1 MRYSK
6 KTLIIGTVATTVG
19 LAAIAGPVL
28 AANIVSHNDQR
39 QEQQEA
45 FEKSLAEKLGVPQAD
60 VDRAL
65 KEIQG
70 DRLGKRIDELQKD
83 GALTAAQAT
92 SIKAQITD
100 GKLPEAMNA
109 LMTAMTSKRLAALV
123 AAKTI
128 TPDQSTDIASLI
140 EDGVPLGIAGPP
152 PGASQGAT
160 PPEGQTRPGSA
171 RRADHAAK
179 ELAALVEDKRIT
191 QEQADQVTALIKAG
205 APIGIGGPGRRG
217 GDGPGLRH
225 HDRNPDGAGGFGGPP
240 PADGVHGGPPPGN
253 GDGNQ
258 PQNFDGLAV
267 DNAPV

>member
-6 KTLIIGTVATTVG
+6 KTMIIGTVATTVG

-28 AANIVSHNDQR
+28 AANIVTHDDQR
-39 QEQQEA
+39 EQQQEA

-70 DRLGKRIDELQKD
+70 DRLGKRIDELQQA

-92 SIKAQITD
+92 SIKAQIAD
-100 GKLPEAMNA
+100 GKLSEAMNA
-109 LMTAMTSKRLAALV
+109 LLTAMTAKRLDALV

-128 TPDQSTDIASLI
+128 TPDQSTQIASLI
-140 EDGVPLGIAGPP
+140 EAGVPLGIAGPR
-152 PGASQGAT
+152 PGAPQGDT
-160 PPEGQTRPGSA
+160 PPEGKHRPDSA
-171 RRADHAAK
+171 RHAERTSE

-191 QEQADQVTALIKAG
+191 QEQADQVTALVEAG
-205 APIGIGGPGRRG
+205 APVGIGGPGRHG
-217 GDGPGLRH
+217 GDGPGKGH
-225 HDRNPDGAGGFGGPP
+225 HDRDRDGAGGFGGPP
-240 PADGVHGGPPPGN
+240 PAN

-258 PQNFDGLAV
+258 QQNFDESTVG
-267 DNAPV
+267 NAPA

>member
-6 KTLIIGTVATTVG
+6 KTMIIGTVAATVG

-28 AANIVSHNDQR
+28 AANIVSHDEQR
-39 QEQQEA
+39 EQQHEA

-92 SIKAQITD
+92 SIKAQIAD

-109 LMTAMTSKRLAALV
+109 LLTAMTTKRLDALV
-123 AAKTI
+123 AEQTI
-128 TPDQSTDIASLI
+128 TPDQSTEIASLI
-140 EDGVPLGIAGPP
+140 EAGVPLGIAGPP
-152 PGASQGAT
+152 PGAPQGDAQ
-160 PPEGQTRPGSA
+160 PEGQNRPDSA
-171 RRADHAAK
+171 RHADRTAA

-191 QEQADQVTALIKAG
+191 QEQADQVTALVEAG
-205 APIGIGGPGRRG
+205 APIGVGGPGRHG
-217 GDGPGLRH
+217 GDGPGKGH
-225 HDRNPDGAGGFGGPP
+225 HDRDRDGAGGF
-240 PADGVHGGPPPGN
+240 GGPPPGN

-258 PQNFDGLAV
+258 QQSFDGSAMG
-267 DNAPV
+267 NAPT

>member
-6 KTLIIGTVATTVG
+6 KTIIIGTIAATVG

-28 AANIVSHNDQR
+28 AANIVSHDDQR
-39 QEQQEA
+39 EQQQEA

-92 SIKAQITD
+92 SIKAQIAD

-109 LMTAMTSKRLAALV
+109 LLTAMTTARLDALV
-123 AAKTI
+123 AEQTI
-128 TPDQSTDIASLI
+128 TPDQSTKIASLI
-140 EDGVPLGIAGPP
+140 EAGVPLGIAGPP
-152 PGASQGAT
+152 PGAAQGDT
-160 PPEGQTRPGSA
+160 PPERQNRPDSA
-171 RRADHAAK
+171 RHADRTAE

-191 QEQADQVTALIKAG
+191 QEQADQVTALVEAG
-205 APIGIGGPGRRG
+205 APIGIGGSGRHG
-217 GDGPGLRH
+217 GDGPGKGH
-225 HDRNPDGAGGFGGPP
+225 HDRGSDGAGGFGGPP
-240 PADGVHGGPPPGN
+240 PADGGPPPG
-253 GDGNQ
+253 DGNQ
-258 PQNFDGLAV
+258 QQSFDGSAMG
-267 DNAPV
+267 NAPA

>member
-6 KTLIIGTVATTVG
+6 KTIIIGTIAATVG

-28 AANIVSHNDQR
+28 AANIVSHDDQR
-39 QEQQEA
+39 EQQQEA

-92 SIKAQITD
+92 SIKAQIAD

-109 LMTAMTSKRLAALV
+109 LLTAMTAKRLDALV
-123 AAKTI
+123 AEQTI
-128 TPDQSTDIASLI
+128 TPDQSTEIASLI
-140 EDGVPLGIAGPP
+140 EAGVPLGIAGPP
-152 PGASQGAT
+152 PGAAQGDT
-160 PPEGQTRPGSA
+160 PPERQNRPDSA
-171 RRADHAAK
+171 RHADRTAE

-191 QEQADQVTALIKAG
+191 QEQADQVTALVEAG
-205 APIGIGGPGRRG
+205 APIGVGGPGRHG
-217 GDGPGLRH
+217 GDGPGKGH
-225 HDRNPDGAGGFGGPP
+225 HDRDRDGAGGF
-240 PADGVHGGPPPGN
+240 GGPPPGN

-258 PQNFDGLAV
+258 QQSFDGSTMG
-267 DNAPV
+267 NAPA

>member
-6 KTLIIGTVATTVG
+6 KTIIIGTIAATVG

-28 AANIVSHNDQR
+28 AANIVSHDDQR
-39 QEQQEA
+39 EQQQEA

-70 DRLGKRIDELQKD
+70 ERLGKRIDELQKD

-92 SIKAQITD
+92 SIKAQIAD

-109 LMTAMTSKRLAALV
+109 LLTAMTTKRLDALV
-123 AAKTI
+123 TAKTI
-128 TPDQSTDIASLI
+128 TPDQSTEIASLI
-140 EDGVPLGIAGPP
+140 EAGVPLGIAGPP
-152 PGASQGAT
+152 PGAAQGDT
-160 PPEGQTRPGSA
+160 PPEGQNRPDSA
-171 RRADHAAK
+171 RHADRTAK

-191 QEQADQVTALIKAG
+191 QEQADQVTALVEAG
-205 APIGIGGPGRRG
+205 APIGVGGPGRHG
-217 GDGPGLRH
+217 GDGPGKGH
-225 HDRNPDGAGGFGGPP
+225 HDRDRDGAGDF
-240 PADGVHGGPPPGN
+240 GGPPPGN

-258 PQNFDGLAV
+258 QQSFDGSAIG
-267 DNAPV
+267 NAPA

>member
-6 KTLIIGTVATTVG
+6 KTMIIGTVAATVG

-28 AANIVSHNDQR
+28 AANIVTHDDQR
-39 QEQQEA
+39 EQQQEA

-70 DRLGKRIDELQKD
+70 DRLGKRIDELQQA

-92 SIKAQITD
+92 SIKAQIAD

-109 LMTAMTSKRLAALV
+109 LLTAMT
-123 AAKTI
+123 
-128 TPDQSTDIASLI
+128 PDQPTQIASLI
-140 EDGVPLGIAGPP
+140 EAGVPLGIAGPR
-152 PGASQGAT
+152 PGAPQGDT
-160 PPEGQTRPGSA
+160 PPEGKHRPDSA
-171 RRADHAAK
+171 RHAERTSE

-191 QEQADQVTALIKAG
+191 QEQADQVTALVEAG
-205 APIGIGGPGRRG
+205 APIGIGGPGRHG
-217 GDGPGLRH
+217 GDGPGKGH
-225 HDRNPDGAGGFGGPP
+225 HDRDRDGAGGFGGPP
-240 PADGVHGGPPPGN
+240 PAN

-258 PQNFDGLAV
+258 QQSFDESTVG
-267 DNAPV
+267 NAPA